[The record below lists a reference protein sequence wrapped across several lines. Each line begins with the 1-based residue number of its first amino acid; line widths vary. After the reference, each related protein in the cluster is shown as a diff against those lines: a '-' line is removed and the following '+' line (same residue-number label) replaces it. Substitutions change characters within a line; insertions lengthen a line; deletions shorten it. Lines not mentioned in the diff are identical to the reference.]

1 MKSRYHLIKN
11 KVLVQSTDGSIFR
24 TRMFLKLSVLKLN
37 SDTKSH
43 MLWKNT
49 DSLEIIGDKTELPNI
64 NFIKKFLYQIK

>member
-24 TRMFLKLSVLKLN
+24 TKMFSKISVFKLN

-43 MLWKNT
+43 ILWKYI
-49 DSLEIIGDKTELPNI
+49 DSLETTVDKRELPNI
-64 NFIKKFLYQIK
+64 NFIKKFLIKYK

>member
-24 TRMFLKLSVLKLN
+24 TKMFSKISVFKLN

-43 MLWKNT
+43 ILWKYIDN
-49 DSLEIIGDKTELPNI
+49 LETLVDKRELPNI
-64 NFIKKFLYQIK
+64 NFIKKFWIK